1 MTGLR
6 LGERVLPLGGV
17 THVMGV
23 INVSPE
29 SKNVHTVAP
38 TVAEAVHMARAYR
51 DLGASIIDL
60 GGQSSHYD
68 NPTIAA
74 AEEISRVVPAIA
86 ALVAEGHLVSID
98 TWKPDVAQAAVEAGA
113 VMVNDTGGLADP
125 EMRRV
130 VAGAGVAAV
139 AVHVEGANPHEVG
152 EVEVRPDKAAST
164 ARGFAGLLDE
174 LAAAGVDNVVLDP
187 GIALNYRGDY
197 QAYTR
202 LQIEVIQGLSH
213 IRALGRPVL
222 VPIPRKAEEHR
233 VAAYITL
240 ALEHGADLIRVHD
253 VAMAC
258 DLGRLFG
265 RAP

>member
-6 LGERVLPLGGV
+6 LGDRVLPLGGV

-38 TVAEAVHMARAYR
+38 TVVDAITMANGYR
-51 DLGASIIDL
+51 ELGASLIDL

-74 AEEISRVVPAIA
+74 AEEISRVVPAIS
-86 ALVAEGHLVSID
+86 ALASEGHLVAID
-98 TWKPDVAQAAVEAGA
+98 TWKPEVARAAVEAGA

-130 VAGAGVAAV
+130 VAESGVAAV
-139 AVHVEGANPHEVG
+139 AVHVEAANPHEVG

-164 ARGFAGLLDE
+164 ARGFALLLAE
-174 LAAAGVDNVVLDP
+174 LAAAGIDNVVLDP

-202 LQIEVIQGLSH
+202 LQVEVIQGLAH

-222 VPIPRKAEEHR
+222 VPIPRKAEDHR

-240 ALEHGADLIRVHD
+240 ALGHDADLIRVHD

-258 DLGRLFG
+258 DLARLFG